1 MGLTGPRL
9 EAGWPLFLSIPLTPF
24 LHVDGISLLL
34 FFWGGLMEI
43 DGAAF
48 KMFLQFFSQESSGRS
63 LPAVT
68 RRQKEPAL
76 GTASVSI
83 NSLQH
88 LLAFCDVC
96 NLGFLLIGPGDAA
109 TLRGDRLGPRV
120 AGIHSRRCRGEW
132 RCPQPCARRRLC
144 AGRGYD

>member
-1 MGLTGPRL
+1 M
-9 EAGWPLFLSIPLTPF
+9 
-24 LHVDGISLLL
+24 
-34 FFWGGLMEI
+34 
-43 DGAAF
+43 
-48 KMFLQFFSQESSGRS
+48 
-63 LPAVT
+63 T

-120 AGIHSRRCRGEW
+120 AGIHSRRCRGDRVAMPTAMCQAQTLRW
-132 RCPQPCARRRLC
+132 SRL
-144 AGRGYD
+144 RLIFLKR

>member
-1 MGLTGPRL
+1 
-9 EAGWPLFLSIPLTPF
+9 
-24 LHVDGISLLL
+24 
-34 FFWGGLMEI
+34 MEI
-43 DGAAF
+43 EVELLSRCF
-48 KMFLQFFSQESSGRS
+48 SSFFSQESSGRS

-120 AGIHSRRCRGEW
+120 AGIHSRCCHGDRVAMPTAMCQAQTLRW
-132 RCPQPCARRRLC
+132 SRL
-144 AGRGYD
+144 RLIFLKR